1 MDHKTVL
8 LSSWMFVPGDLQK
21 MIDKAVA
28 LPVDAILLDIEDG
41 VAQAAKGTARK
52 QIAESRDRIAV
63 QKKENPSCRTPARY
77 VRINAVGHERMNAD
91 VEYVIRP
98 ALEGLAV
105 PKVETPDQVNIV
117 ERILDDREP
126 KMGMLAGSVRLL
138 IALESPRGLFNAYA
152 IATSSPRVI
161 GLMFGAEDFSR
172 ELSLPLRRE
181 GEAVDL
187 IYARSAMVT
196 AAVAAHVQAV
206 DGVWPNF
213 QDIDG
218 LRKFALQSRRLG
230 FSSMSLIHPSQIDE
244 VNRAFTPTIEEIDY
258 CRRVVQAFDDA
269 RARGEGSIAFGGQLL
284 DVPIV
289 DRARQTLAL
298 AQSLNSQLS
307 THNSQLRTS

>member
-8 LSSWMFVPGDLQK
+8 LRSWMFVPGDRQK

-41 VAQAAKGTARK
+41 VAPAAKETARK
-52 QIAESRDRIAV
+52 QIAESLDRIAV
-63 QKKENPSCRTPARY
+63 EKKENPSYRTPARY

-105 PKVETPDQVNIV
+105 PKVETPNQVNVV
-117 ERILDDREP
+117 EKILDEREP
-126 KMGMLAGSVRLL
+126 KMGMVRGSVRLL
-138 IALESPRGLFNAYA
+138 LALESPRGLFNAYA

-196 AAVAAHVQAV
+196 AAAAAHVQAV

-213 QDIDG
+213 QDMEG
-218 LRKFALQSRRLG
+218 LKKFALQSRRLG
-230 FSSMSLIHPSQIDE
+230 FSGMSLIHPAQIDE
-244 VNRAFTPTIEEIDY
+244 VNAAFTPTAEEVDY

-269 RARGEGSIAFGGQLL
+269 RSRGEGAIAFGGQLL
-284 DVPIV
+284 DMPIV
-289 DRARQTLAL
+289 DRARQTIAL
-298 AQSLNSQLS
+298 AESLKA
-307 THNSQLRTS
+307 

>member
-8 LSSWMFVPGDLQK
+8 LRSWMFVPGDRQK

-41 VAQAAKGTARK
+41 VAPAAKETARK
-52 QIAESRDRIAV
+52 QIAESLDRIAV
-63 QKKENPSCRTPARY
+63 EKKENPSYRTPARY

-105 PKVETPDQVNIV
+105 PKVETPDQVKVV
-117 ERILDDREP
+117 EKILDEREP
-126 KMGMLAGSVRLL
+126 KMGMVRGSVRLL
-138 IALESPRGLFNAYA
+138 LALESPRGLFNAYA

-196 AAVAAHVQAV
+196 AAAAAHVQAV

-213 QDIDG
+213 QDMEG
-218 LRKFALQSRRLG
+218 LKKFALQSRRLG
-230 FSSMSLIHPSQIDE
+230 FSGMSLIHPAQIDE
-244 VNRAFTPTIEEIDY
+244 VNAAFTPTSEEVDY

-269 RARGEGSIAFGGQLL
+269 RARGEGAIAFGGQLL
-284 DVPIV
+284 DMPIV
-289 DRARQTLAL
+289 DRARQTIAL
-298 AQSLNSQLS
+298 AESLKA
-307 THNSQLRTS
+307 